1 MSRRKTRDE
10 DIELGIVGDDV
21 VVEDEAIM
29 DEAVPEEESGA
40 LTQAQISRVSNGEV
54 WFYIHGFG
62 YIFKPEKIE
71 DWMKVGAKTDVIHQG
86 MPGQPDFVI
95 VGLLP

>member
-1 MSRRKTRDE
+1 MSRRKTTD
-10 DIELGIVGDDV
+10 DNIELGVVGEDV
-21 VVEDEAIM
+21 VIEDEAII
-29 DEAVPEEESGA
+29 EEPVPPEDTAG
-40 LTQAQISRVSNGEV
+40 LTQGKISRVANGEV
-54 WFYIHGFG
+54 WFYINGFG

-95 VGLLP
+95 VRLLP